1 MSWQKSG
8 GAFRVICG
16 VVVGATGTALIM
28 QQRKKD
34 SVRPSGHK
42 TKTSN
47 SGQSFLPLQNVLA
60 SWTTNFTPSV
70 EWDNNWDRSVDTGLS
85 TFLC

>member
-8 GAFRVICG
+8 GAFRVVCG

-28 QQRKKD
+28 QRKKD
-34 SVRPSGHK
+34 SGRPTTHM

-47 SGQSFLPLQNVLA
+47 TGQGFLPLQKVLA

-70 EWDNNWDRSVDTGLS
+70 EWDDNWDRLVD
-85 TFLC
+85 